1 MKMST
6 CLVLALRILPSAPLA
21 FKENNYGGL
30 PPCPPRMGC
39 RPTNP
44 AIFIP
49 RWWPRGMNDWY
60 ENEHLPPLAL
70 RILPSA
76 PLAFKKKKY
85 GGLPPY
91 PLRMGCRPYEPCY
104 FHPKVA
110 ATGHERLLRCARND
124 QWENRSVQGPVV
136 SRFGS
141 G

>member
-1 MKMST
+1 MKSQAVHACGYVHGLRPLQPLATGKVAPTWPFARGPTSLCGRGGSREVGMKMST
-6 CLVLALRILPSAPLA
+6 CLV
-21 FKENNYGGL
+21 
-30 PPCPPRMGC
+30 
-39 RPTNP
+39 
-44 AIFIP
+44 
-49 RWWPRGMNDWY
+49 
-60 ENEHLPPLAL
+60 LAL